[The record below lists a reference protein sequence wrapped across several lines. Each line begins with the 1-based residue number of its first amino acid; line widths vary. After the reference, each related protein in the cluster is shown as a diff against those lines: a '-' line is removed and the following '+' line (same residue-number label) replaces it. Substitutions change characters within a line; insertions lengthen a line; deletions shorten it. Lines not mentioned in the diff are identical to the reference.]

1 MIFMARHHHGS
12 NPIVIPRESDL
23 IHTDEHPFCSIDPT
37 CPCHEDPA
45 RIAAVAEAVARGE
58 LTPDEATNLVS
69 GKMV

>member
-1 MIFMARHHHGS
+1 VTS
-12 NPIVIPRESDL
+12 STP
-23 IHTDEHPFCSIDPT
+23 TSILFVVSTPT